1 MAHSLQHTASAS
13 IDWKKA
19 TSSGNLATQDQS
31 GKGVTLEFVSSDPN
45 TAGGQATIEFAMKYS
60 YIENSHWHWINIWR
74 GSFTPK
80 DF

>member
-19 TSSGNLATQDQS
+19 TSPRHLATQDQS
-31 GKGVTLEFVSSDPN
+31 GKSLAPEFVSSNSN

-60 YIENSHWHWINIWR
+60 
-74 GSFTPK
+74 
-80 DF
+80 